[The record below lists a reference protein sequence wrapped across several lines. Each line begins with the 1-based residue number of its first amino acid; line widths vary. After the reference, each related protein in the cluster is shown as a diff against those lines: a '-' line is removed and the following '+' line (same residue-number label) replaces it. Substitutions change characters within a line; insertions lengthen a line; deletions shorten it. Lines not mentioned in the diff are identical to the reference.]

1 MTDEISSVI
10 TQYLPRQSP
19 PVLRGVVI
27 SATSAQAGVEACDND
42 HNTDTERDMFFV
54 KMA

>member
-1 MTDEISSVI
+1 M
-10 TQYLPRQSP
+10 
-19 PVLRGVVI
+19 VV
-27 SATSAQAGVEACDND
+27 SAISAQAGVEACDND